1 MNTYFLLFG
10 KSQDF
15 TFYAFDKNGLIPDF
29 NVIIKHFDQLESLVF
44 SVDEPDNKDI
54 IAKYVFKTSKG
65 KPYSLLKQY
74 SCAQA
79 FAGDR
84 LSGSTYGVAILS
96 DGDVNISDYNLRLLK
111 SAKETFAKLSL
122 SGLKFT
128 KSDFIDDAKKI
139 WKGISEHNEGNEPSY
154 FEKINVS
161 PDIPILHRN
170 EISAFYVHDLLEG
183 AIEIGRMSTESNK
196 VYITEDFEHLKRAY
210 LKWGDVKFPV
220 FHKVGNA
227 YQQYT
232 DEKTGSKRVGSSDLR
247 DIQSELAIIKD
258 DMQQTR
264 RGLSKKMDD
273 LSKEVTIWKFTS
285 IALTVAFLIYVAYP
299 FISPKQ
305 YAINDTSMSSIKEYI
320 DLQIDS
326 TRTLLDSLQDE
337 KNMRSNASSTIEQS
351 SVNNEQESINENPS
365 SSKSVNSSNKKSS
378 NEVDSTKKKINPL
391 DKQ

>member
-1 MNTYFLLFG
+1 MNTYFLFFG

-15 TFYAFDKNGLIPDF
+15 TFHAFDKNGLVPDF

-44 SVDEPDNKDI
+44 SVDEPDNKDT

-65 KPYSLLKQY
+65 KAYSLLKQY

-96 DGDVNISDYNLRLLK
+96 DGDVQLTDYNLRLLK
-111 SAKETFAKLSL
+111 SAKERFATLSL
-122 SGLKFT
+122 SGLKFN
-128 KSDFIDDAKKI
+128 KSDFLEDVKKI
-139 WKGISEHNEGNEPSY
+139 WKGISEYTQNNELSY

-161 PDIPILHRN
+161 PDIPSLQRN
-170 EISAFYVHDLLEG
+170 DISAFYVPDLIEG
-183 AIEIGRMSTESNK
+183 SIEIGCMSTESNK
-196 VYITEDFEHLKRAY
+196 IYITEDFNHLKRAY
-210 LKWGDVKFPV
+210 QKWGEIKFPV

-247 DIQSELAIIKD
+247 DLHSEITILKD

-264 RGLSKKMDD
+264 RGILRKLDD
-273 LSKEVTIWKFTS
+273 LSKEVMIWKFAS
-285 IALTVAFLIYVAYP
+285 IGLVTLFLLYLAFP

-305 YAINDTSMSSIKEYI
+305 YAITDDEIAQIKGYI
-320 DLQIDS
+320 DQQYDS
-326 TRTLLDSLQDE
+326 TRAVLDNLHDE
-337 KNMRSNASSTIEQS
+337 RNTRIDSVKDTESATIDADT
-351 SVNNEQESINENPS
+351 
-365 SSKSVNSSNKKSS
+365 KSNKPTQSVPNS
-378 NEVDSTKKKINPL
+378 NIGNQKPEDEHK
-391 DKQ
+391 

>member
-170 EISAFYVHDLLEG
+170 DISAFYVHDLLEG

-210 LKWGDVKFPV
+210 LKWGEVKFPV

-264 RGLSKKMDD
+264 RGLAKKMDD
-273 LSKEVTIWKFTS
+273 LSKEIMIWKIIS
-285 IALTVAFLIYVAYP
+285 ITLTIILMVTVTYP
-299 FISPKQ
+299 FIFPKQ
-305 YAINDTSMSSIKEYI
+305 YSINDKEMSRIKSYI
-320 DLQIDS
+320 DSKDS
-326 TRTLLDSLQDE
+326 TTRIKYDSIRIKKLVLVDSSTLKRASETTTDSLNSYLSD
-337 KNMRSNASSTIEQS
+337 
-351 SVNNEQESINENPS
+351 SITVLIV
-365 SSKSVNSSNKKSS
+365 KS
-378 NEVDSTKKKINPL
+378 
-391 DKQ
+391 QFY

>member
-1 MNTYFLLFG
+1 
-10 KSQDF
+10 
-15 TFYAFDKNGLIPDF
+15 
-29 NVIIKHFDQLESLVF
+29 VF

-170 EISAFYVHDLLEG
+170 DISAFYVHDLLEG

-210 LKWGDVKFPV
+210 LKWGEVKFPV

-273 LSKEVTIWKFTS
+273 LSKEIMIWKIIS
-285 IALTVAFLIYVAYP
+285 ITLAIILMVTVTYP
-299 FISPKQ
+299 FIFPKQ
-305 YAINDTSMSSIKEYI
+305 YSINDKEMPRIKSYI
-320 DLQIDS
+320 DSKDS
-326 TRTLLDSLQDE
+326 TTRIKYDSIRIKKLVLVDSSTLKRASETTTDSLNSYLSD
-337 KNMRSNASSTIEQS
+337 
-351 SVNNEQESINENPS
+351 SITVLIV
-365 SSKSVNSSNKKSS
+365 KS
-378 NEVDSTKKKINPL
+378 
-391 DKQ
+391 QFY

>member
-170 EISAFYVHDLLEG
+170 DISAFYVHDLLEG

-210 LKWGDVKFPV
+210 LKWGEVKFPV

-264 RGLSKKMDD
+264 RGLAKKMDD
-273 LSKEVTIWKFTS
+273 LSKEIMIWKIIS
-285 IALTVAFLIYVAYP
+285 ITLAIILMVTVTYP
-299 FISPKQ
+299 FIFPKQ
-305 YAINDTSMSSIKEYI
+305 YSINDKEMPRIKSYI
-320 DLQIDS
+320 DSKDS
-326 TRTLLDSLQDE
+326 TTRIKYDSIRIKKLVLVDSSTLKRASETTTDSLNSYLSD
-337 KNMRSNASSTIEQS
+337 
-351 SVNNEQESINENPS
+351 SITVLIV
-365 SSKSVNSSNKKSS
+365 KS
-378 NEVDSTKKKINPL
+378 
-391 DKQ
+391 QFY

>member
-15 TFYAFDKNGLIPDF
+15 TFYAFDKNGMIPDF

-170 EISAFYVHDLLEG
+170 DISAFYVHDLLEG

-210 LKWGDVKFPV
+210 LKWGEVKFPV

-264 RGLSKKMDD
+264 RGLAKKMDD
-273 LSKEVTIWKFTS
+273 LSKEIMIWKIIS
-285 IALTVAFLIYVAYP
+285 ITLTIILMVTVTYP
-299 FISPKQ
+299 FIFPKQ
-305 YAINDTSMSSIKEYI
+305 YSINDKEMPRIKSYI
-320 DLQIDS
+320 DSKDS
-326 TRTLLDSLQDE
+326 TTRIKYDSIRIKKLVLVDSSTLKRASETTTDSLNSYLSD
-337 KNMRSNASSTIEQS
+337 
-351 SVNNEQESINENPS
+351 SITVLIV
-365 SSKSVNSSNKKSS
+365 KS
-378 NEVDSTKKKINPL
+378 
-391 DKQ
+391 QFY

>member
-170 EISAFYVHDLLEG
+170 DISAFYVHDLLEG

-210 LKWGDVKFPV
+210 LKWGEVKFPV

-273 LSKEVTIWKFTS
+273 LSKEIMIWKIIS
-285 IALTVAFLIYVAYP
+285 ITLAIILMVTVTYP
-299 FISPKQ
+299 FIFPKQ
-305 YAINDTSMSSIKEYI
+305 YSINDKEMPRIKSYI
-320 DLQIDS
+320 DSKDS
-326 TRTLLDSLQDE
+326 TTRIKYDSIRIKKLVLVDSNTLKRASELTTDSLNSYLSD
-337 KNMRSNASSTIEQS
+337 
-351 SVNNEQESINENPS
+351 SITVLIV
-365 SSKSVNSSNKKSS
+365 KS
-378 NEVDSTKKKINPL
+378 
-391 DKQ
+391 QFY

>member
-15 TFYAFDKNGLIPDF
+15 TFYAFDKNGMIPDF

-170 EISAFYVHDLLEG
+170 DISAFYVHDLLEG

-210 LKWGDVKFPV
+210 LKWGEVKFPI

-264 RGLSKKMDD
+264 RGLAKKMDD
-273 LSKEVTIWKFTS
+273 LSKEIMIWKIIS
-285 IALTVAFLIYVAYP
+285 ITLTIILMVTVTYP
-299 FISPKQ
+299 FIFPKQ
-305 YAINDTSMSSIKEYI
+305 YSINDEEMSRIKSYI
-320 DLQIDS
+320 DSKDS
-326 TRTLLDSLQDE
+326 TTRIKYDSIRIKKLVLVDSSTLKRASETTTDSLNSYLSD
-337 KNMRSNASSTIEQS
+337 
-351 SVNNEQESINENPS
+351 SITVLIV
-365 SSKSVNSSNKKSS
+365 KS
-378 NEVDSTKKKINPL
+378 
-391 DKQ
+391 QFY

>member
-79 FAGDR
+79 CAGDR

-170 EISAFYVHDLLEG
+170 DISAFYVNELLEG

-210 LKWGDVKFPV
+210 LKWGEVKFPV

-273 LSKEVTIWKFTS
+273 LSKEIMIWKIIS
-285 IALTVAFLIYVAYP
+285 ITLAIILMVTVTYP
-299 FISPKQ
+299 FIFPKQ
-305 YAINDTSMSSIKEYI
+305 YSINDKEMPRIKSYI
-320 DLQIDS
+320 DSKDS
-326 TRTLLDSLQDE
+326 TTRIKYDSIRIKKLVLVDSNTLKRASETTTDSLNSYLSD
-337 KNMRSNASSTIEQS
+337 
-351 SVNNEQESINENPS
+351 SITVLIV
-365 SSKSVNSSNKKSS
+365 KS
-378 NEVDSTKKKINPL
+378 
-391 DKQ
+391 QFY

>member
-1 MNTYFLLFG
+1 MNTYFLFFG

-15 TFYAFDKNGLIPDF
+15 TFHAFDKNGLVPDF

-44 SVDEPDNKDI
+44 SVDEPDNKDT

-65 KPYSLLKQY
+65 KAYSLLKQY

-96 DGDVNISDYNLRLLK
+96 DGDVQLTDYNLRLLK
-111 SAKETFAKLSL
+111 SAKERFATLSL
-122 SGLKFT
+122 SGLKFN
-128 KSDFIDDAKKI
+128 KSDFLEDVKKI
-139 WKGISEHNEGNEPSY
+139 WKGISEYTQNNELSY

-161 PDIPILHRN
+161 PDIPSLQRN
-170 EISAFYVHDLLEG
+170 DISAFYVPDLIEG
-183 AIEIGRMSTESNK
+183 SIEIGCMSTESNK
-196 VYITEDFEHLKRAY
+196 IYITEDFNHLKRAY
-210 LKWGDVKFPV
+210 LKWGEMKFPV

-247 DIQSELAIIKD
+247 DLHSEITILKD

-264 RGLSKKMDD
+264 RGILRKLDD
-273 LSKEVTIWKFTS
+273 LSKEVMIWKFAS
-285 IALTVAFLIYVAYP
+285 IGLVTLFLLYLAFP

-305 YAINDTSMSSIKEYI
+305 YAITDDDIAQIKGYI
-320 DLQIDS
+320 DQQYDS
-326 TRTLLDSLQDE
+326 TRAVLDNLHDE
-337 KNMRSNASSTIEQS
+337 RNTRIDSVKDTESATIDADTKSNKPTQS
-351 SVNNEQESINENPS
+351 VPNSNNGNQKPEDEHKENSPS
-365 SSKSVNSSNKKSS
+365 SQKK
-378 NEVDSTKKKINPL
+378 
-391 DKQ
+391 Q

>member
-170 EISAFYVHDLLEG
+170 DISAFYVHDLLEG

-210 LKWGDVKFPV
+210 LKWGEVKFPV

-273 LSKEVTIWKFTS
+273 LSKEIMIWKIIS
-285 IALTVAFLIYVAYP
+285 ITLAIILMVTVTYP
-299 FISPKQ
+299 FIFPKQ
-305 YAINDTSMSSIKEYI
+305 YSINDKEMPRIKSYI
-320 DLQIDS
+320 DSKDS
-326 TRTLLDSLQDE
+326 TTRIKYDSIRIKKLVLVDSSTLKRASETTTDSLNSYLSD
-337 KNMRSNASSTIEQS
+337 
-351 SVNNEQESINENPS
+351 SITVLIV
-365 SSKSVNSSNKKSS
+365 KS
-378 NEVDSTKKKINPL
+378 
-391 DKQ
+391 QFY

>member
-44 SVDEPDNKDI
+44 SVDEPDNKEI
-54 IAKYVFKTSKG
+54 IAKYVFKTRKG

-170 EISAFYVHDLLEG
+170 DISAFYVHDLLEG

-210 LKWGDVKFPV
+210 LKWGEVKFPV

-273 LSKEVTIWKFTS
+273 LSKEIMIWKIIS
-285 IALTVAFLIYVAYP
+285 ITLAIILMVTVTYP
-299 FISPKQ
+299 FIFPKQ
-305 YAINDTSMSSIKEYI
+305 YSINDKEMSRIKSYI
-320 DLQIDS
+320 DSKDS
-326 TRTLLDSLQDE
+326 TTRIKYDSIRIKKLVLVDSNTLKRASELTTDSLNSYLSD
-337 KNMRSNASSTIEQS
+337 
-351 SVNNEQESINENPS
+351 SITVLIV
-365 SSKSVNSSNKKSS
+365 KS
-378 NEVDSTKKKINPL
+378 
-391 DKQ
+391 QFY

>member
-15 TFYAFDKNGLIPDF
+15 TFYAFDKNGMIPDF

-170 EISAFYVHDLLEG
+170 DISAFYVHDLLEG

-210 LKWGDVKFPV
+210 LKWGEVKFPV

-273 LSKEVTIWKFTS
+273 LSKEIMIWKIIS
-285 IALTVAFLIYVAYP
+285 ITLAIILMVTVTYP
-299 FISPKQ
+299 FIFPKQ
-305 YAINDTSMSSIKEYI
+305 YSINDKEMSRIKSYI
-320 DLQIDS
+320 DSKDS
-326 TRTLLDSLQDE
+326 TTRIKYDSIRIKKLVLVDSNTLKRASELTTDSLNSYLSD
-337 KNMRSNASSTIEQS
+337 
-351 SVNNEQESINENPS
+351 SITVLIV
-365 SSKSVNSSNKKSS
+365 KS
-378 NEVDSTKKKINPL
+378 
-391 DKQ
+391 QFY

>member
-1 MNTYFLLFG
+1 MNTYFLFFG

-15 TFYAFDKNGLIPDF
+15 TFYAFDKNGLVPDF
-29 NVIIKHFDQLESLVF
+29 NAIIKHFDQLESLVF

-65 KPYSLLKQY
+65 KAYSLLKKY

-96 DGDVNISDYNLRLLK
+96 DGDILISEYNLRLLK
-111 SAKETFAKLSL
+111 SAKEKFATLSL
-122 SGLKFT
+122 SGLKFN
-128 KSDFIDDAKKI
+128 KSDFLDDAKKL
-139 WKGISEHNEGNEPSY
+139 WKGISENTQGNEPSY

-161 PDIPILHRN
+161 PDTPTFQRN
-170 EISAFYVHDLLEG
+170 DISAFYVTDLMEG
-183 AIEIGRMSTESNK
+183 SIEIGRMSTESNK
-196 VYITEDFEHLKRAY
+196 IYITEDFNHLKRAY
-210 LKWGDVKFPV
+210 QKWGEIKFPV

-247 DIQSELAIIKD
+247 DLHSEITILKD

-264 RGLSKKMDD
+264 RGISKKLDD
-273 LSKEVTIWKFTS
+273 LSKEVMIWKFAS
-285 IALTVAFLIYVAYP
+285 IVLACTFLIYVAFP

-305 YAINDTSMSSIKEYI
+305 YAINDDEIAQIKGYI
-320 DLQIDS
+320 DHQNDS
-326 TRTLLDSLQDE
+326 TRAVLDSLQDE
-337 KNMRSNASSTIEQS
+337 SNTRVSTTSISDITPDYPEANKEERKPAN
-351 SVNNEQESINENPS
+351 NNENDTVNKANDED
-365 SSKSVNSSNKKSS
+365 KSTNQV
-378 NEVDSTKKKINPL
+378 KKK
-391 DKQ
+391 

>member
-15 TFYAFDKNGLIPDF
+15 TFYAFDKNGMIPDF

-170 EISAFYVHDLLEG
+170 DISAFYVHDLLEG

-210 LKWGDVKFPV
+210 LKWGEVKFPV

-264 RGLSKKMDD
+264 RGLAKKMDD
-273 LSKEVTIWKFTS
+273 LSKEIMIWKIIS
-285 IALTVAFLIYVAYP
+285 ITLAIILMVTVTYP
-299 FISPKQ
+299 FIFPKQ
-305 YAINDTSMSSIKEYI
+305 YSINDKEMPRIKSYI
-320 DLQIDS
+320 DSKDS
-326 TRTLLDSLQDE
+326 TTRIKYDSIRIKKLVLVDSSTLKRASETTTDSLNSYLSD
-337 KNMRSNASSTIEQS
+337 
-351 SVNNEQESINENPS
+351 SITVLIV
-365 SSKSVNSSNKKSS
+365 KS
-378 NEVDSTKKKINPL
+378 
-391 DKQ
+391 QFY

>member
-1 MNTYFLLFG
+1 MNTYFLFFG

-15 TFYAFDKNGLIPDF
+15 TFHAFDKNGLVPDF

-44 SVDEPDNKDI
+44 SVDEPDNKDT

-65 KPYSLLKQY
+65 KAYSLLKQY

-96 DGDVNISDYNLRLLK
+96 DGDVQLTDYNLRLLK
-111 SAKETFAKLSL
+111 SAKERFATLSL
-122 SGLKFT
+122 SGLKFN
-128 KSDFIDDAKKI
+128 KSDFLEDVKKI
-139 WKGISEHNEGNEPSY
+139 WKGISEYTQNNELGY

-161 PDIPILHRN
+161 PDIPSLQRN
-170 EISAFYVHDLLEG
+170 YISAFYVPDLIEG
-183 AIEIGRMSTESNK
+183 SIEIGCMSTESNK
-196 VYITEDFEHLKRAY
+196 IYITEDFNHLKRAY
-210 LKWGDVKFPV
+210 QKWGEIKFPV

-247 DIQSELAIIKD
+247 DLHSEITILKD

-264 RGLSKKMDD
+264 RGILRKLDD
-273 LSKEVTIWKFTS
+273 LSKEVMIWKFAS
-285 IALTVAFLIYVAYP
+285 IGLVTLFLLYLAFP

-305 YAINDTSMSSIKEYI
+305 YAITDDEIAQIKGYI
-320 DLQIDS
+320 DQQYDS
-326 TRTLLDSLQDE
+326 TRAVLDNLHDE
-337 KNMRSNASSTIEQS
+337 RNTRIDSVKDTESATIDADT
-351 SVNNEQESINENPS
+351 
-365 SSKSVNSSNKKSS
+365 KSNKPTQSVPNS
-378 NEVDSTKKKINPL
+378 NIGNQKPEDEHK
-391 DKQ
+391 

>member
-15 TFYAFDKNGLIPDF
+15 TFYAFDKNGMIPDF

-170 EISAFYVHDLLEG
+170 DISAFYVHDLLEG

-210 LKWGDVKFPV
+210 LKWGEVKFPV

-273 LSKEVTIWKFTS
+273 LSKEIMIWKIIS
-285 IALTVAFLIYVAYP
+285 ITLAIILMVTVTYP
-299 FISPKQ
+299 FIFPKQ
-305 YAINDTSMSSIKEYI
+305 YSINDKEMPRIKSYI
-320 DLQIDS
+320 DSKDS
-326 TRTLLDSLQDE
+326 TTRIKYDSIRIKKLVLVDSSTLKRASETTTDSLNSYLSD
-337 KNMRSNASSTIEQS
+337 
-351 SVNNEQESINENPS
+351 SITVLIV
-365 SSKSVNSSNKKSS
+365 KS
-378 NEVDSTKKKINPL
+378 
-391 DKQ
+391 QFY

>member
-44 SVDEPDNKDI
+44 SVDEPDNKEI

-170 EISAFYVHDLLEG
+170 DISAFYVHDLLEG

-210 LKWGDVKFPV
+210 LKWGEVKFPV

-273 LSKEVTIWKFTS
+273 LSKEIMIWKIIS
-285 IALTVAFLIYVAYP
+285 ITLAIILMVTVTYP
-299 FISPKQ
+299 FIFPKQ
-305 YAINDTSMSSIKEYI
+305 YSINDKEMSRIKSYI
-320 DLQIDS
+320 DSKDS
-326 TRTLLDSLQDE
+326 TTRIKYDSIRIKKLVLVDSNTLKRASELTTDSLNSYLSD
-337 KNMRSNASSTIEQS
+337 
-351 SVNNEQESINENPS
+351 SITVLIV
-365 SSKSVNSSNKKSS
+365 KS
-378 NEVDSTKKKINPL
+378 
-391 DKQ
+391 QFY

>member
-170 EISAFYVHDLLEG
+170 DISAFYVHDLLEG

-210 LKWGDVKFPV
+210 LKWGEVKFPI

-264 RGLSKKMDD
+264 RGLAKKMDD
-273 LSKEVTIWKFTS
+273 LSKEIMIWKIIS
-285 IALTVAFLIYVAYP
+285 ITLTIILMVTVTYP
-299 FISPKQ
+299 FIFPKQ
-305 YAINDTSMSSIKEYI
+305 YSINDKEMPRIKSYI
-320 DLQIDS
+320 DSKDS
-326 TRTLLDSLQDE
+326 TTRIKYDSIRIKKLVLVDSSTLKRASETTTDSLNSYLSD
-337 KNMRSNASSTIEQS
+337 
-351 SVNNEQESINENPS
+351 SITVLIV
-365 SSKSVNSSNKKSS
+365 KS
-378 NEVDSTKKKINPL
+378 
-391 DKQ
+391 QFY

>member
-1 MNTYFLLFG
+1 MNTYFLFFG

-15 TFYAFDKNGLIPDF
+15 TFYAFDKNGLVPDF

-65 KPYSLLKQY
+65 KAYSLLKQY

-96 DGDVNISDYNLRLLK
+96 DGDVQITDYNLRLLK
-111 SAKETFAKLSL
+111 SAKEKFATLSL
-122 SGLKFT
+122 SGLKFN
-128 KSDFIDDAKKI
+128 KSDFLEDAKKL
-139 WKGISEHNEGNEPSY
+139 WKGISENTQGNEPSY

-161 PDIPILHRN
+161 PDTPTFQKN
-170 EISAFYVHDLLEG
+170 DISAFYVPDLMEG
-183 AIEIGRMSTESNK
+183 SIEIGRMSTDSNK
-196 VYITEDFEHLKRAY
+196 IYITEDFNHLKRAY
-210 LKWGDVKFPV
+210 QKWGEIKFPV

-247 DIQSELAIIKD
+247 DLHSELTILKD

-264 RGLSKKMDD
+264 RGLSRKMDD
-273 LSKEVTIWKFTS
+273 LSKEVMIWKIAS
-285 IALTVAFLIYVAYP
+285 IVLACTFLIYVAFP

-305 YAINDTSMSSIKEYI
+305 YAIYDDEVAQIKGYI
-320 DLQIDS
+320 DHQDDN
-326 TRTLLDSLQDE
+326 TRAVLDSLQDE
-337 KNMRSNASSTIEQS
+337 RNMRIDPVKETESATSDAVTKPTKPTPSVPNNNGNQKPEDEQKEKTDPTQKK
-351 SVNNEQESINENPS
+351 NN
-365 SSKSVNSSNKKSS
+365 
-378 NEVDSTKKKINPL
+378 
-391 DKQ
+391 

>member
-15 TFYAFDKNGLIPDF
+15 TFYAFDKNGMIPDF

-170 EISAFYVHDLLEG
+170 DISAFYVHDLLEG

-210 LKWGDVKFPV
+210 LKWGEVKFPV

-273 LSKEVTIWKFTS
+273 LSKEIMIWKIIS
-285 IALTVAFLIYVAYP
+285 ITLAIILMVTVTYP
-299 FISPKQ
+299 FIFPKQ
-305 YAINDTSMSSIKEYI
+305 YSINDKEMSRIKSYI
-320 DLQIDS
+320 DSKDS
-326 TRTLLDSLQDE
+326 TTRIKYDSIRIKKLVLVDSNTLKRASETTTDSLNSYLSD
-337 KNMRSNASSTIEQS
+337 
-351 SVNNEQESINENPS
+351 SITVLIV
-365 SSKSVNSSNKKSS
+365 KS
-378 NEVDSTKKKINPL
+378 
-391 DKQ
+391 QFY

>member
-170 EISAFYVHDLLEG
+170 DISAFYVHDLLEG

-210 LKWGDVKFPV
+210 LKWGEVKFPV

-273 LSKEVTIWKFTS
+273 LSKEIMIWKIIS
-285 IALTVAFLIYVAYP
+285 ITLAIILMVTVTYP
-299 FISPKQ
+299 FIFPKQ
-305 YAINDTSMSSIKEYI
+305 YSINDKEMSRIKSYI
-320 DLQIDS
+320 DSKDS
-326 TRTLLDSLQDE
+326 TTRIKYDSIRIKKLVLVDSNTLKRASELTTDSLNSYLSD
-337 KNMRSNASSTIEQS
+337 
-351 SVNNEQESINENPS
+351 SITVLIV
-365 SSKSVNSSNKKSS
+365 KS
-378 NEVDSTKKKINPL
+378 
-391 DKQ
+391 QFY

>member
-170 EISAFYVHDLLEG
+170 DISAFYVHDLLEG

-210 LKWGDVKFPV
+210 LKWGEVKFPV

-273 LSKEVTIWKFTS
+273 LSKEIMIWKIIS
-285 IALTVAFLIYVAYP
+285 ITLAIILMVTVTYP
-299 FISPKQ
+299 FIFPKQ
-305 YAINDTSMSSIKEYI
+305 YSINDKEMPRIKSYI
-320 DLQIDS
+320 DSKDS
-326 TRTLLDSLQDE
+326 TTRIKYDSIRIKKLVLVDSNTLKRASETTTDSLNSYLSD
-337 KNMRSNASSTIEQS
+337 
-351 SVNNEQESINENPS
+351 SITVLIV
-365 SSKSVNSSNKKSS
+365 KS
-378 NEVDSTKKKINPL
+378 
-391 DKQ
+391 QFY

>member
-1 MNTYFLLFG
+1 MNTYFLFFG

-15 TFYAFDKNGLIPDF
+15 TFYAFDKNGLVPDF
-29 NVIIKHFDQLESLVF
+29 NAIIKHFDQLESLVF

-65 KPYSLLKQY
+65 KAYSLLKQY

-96 DGDVNISDYNLRLLK
+96 DGDILISEYNLRLLK
-111 SAKETFAKLSL
+111 SAKEKFATLSL
-122 SGLKFT
+122 SGLKFN
-128 KSDFIDDAKKI
+128 KSDFLDDAKKL
-139 WKGISEHNEGNEPSY
+139 WKGISENTQGNEPSY

-161 PDIPILHRN
+161 PDTPTFQRN
-170 EISAFYVHDLLEG
+170 DISAFYVTDLMEG
-183 AIEIGRMSTESNK
+183 SIEIGRMSTESNK
-196 VYITEDFEHLKRAY
+196 IYITEDFNHLKRAY
-210 LKWGDVKFPV
+210 QKWGEIKFPV

-247 DIQSELAIIKD
+247 DLHSEITILKD

-264 RGLSKKMDD
+264 RGISKKLDD
-273 LSKEVTIWKFTS
+273 LSKEVMIWKFAS
-285 IALTVAFLIYVAYP
+285 IVLACTFLIYVAFP

-305 YAINDTSMSSIKEYI
+305 YAINDDEIAQIKGYI
-320 DLQIDS
+320 DHQNDS
-326 TRTLLDSLQDE
+326 TRAVLDSLQDE
-337 KNMRSNASSTIEQS
+337 SNTRVSTTSISDITPDYPEANKEERKPAN
-351 SVNNEQESINENPS
+351 NNENDTVNKANDED
-365 SSKSVNSSNKKSS
+365 KSTNQV
-378 NEVDSTKKKINPL
+378 KKK
-391 DKQ
+391 

>member
-1 MNTYFLLFG
+1 MNNYFILFG

-15 TFYAFDKNGLIPDF
+15 TFYAFDKNGIVHDF
-29 NVIIKHFDQLESLVF
+29 DMIIKHFDQLESLVF

-96 DGDVNISDYNLRLLK
+96 EGDVQITDFNLRLLK

-122 SGLKFT
+122 SGLKFN

-139 WKGISEHNEGNEPSY
+139 WKGISEHNQNNEPSY
-154 FEKINVS
+154 FEKINIS
-161 PDIPILHRN
+161 PDLPSIKKN
-170 EISAFYVHDLLEG
+170 EISAFYVQDILEG
-183 AIEIGRMSTESNK
+183 AIEIGRMSTDSNK
-196 VYITEDFEHLKRAY
+196 IYITNDFEHLKRAY
-210 LKWGDVKFPV
+210 QKWGESKFPV

-247 DIQSELAIIKD
+247 DLHSEIAILKD
-258 DMQQTR
+258 DLQQTR
-264 RGLSKKMDD
+264 RGLTRTLDD
-273 LSKEVTIWKFTS
+273 LSKEVTIWKLTS

-305 YAINDTSMSSIKEYI
+305 YAINDASMSSIKEYI
-320 DLQIDS
+320 DQHIDS
-326 TRTLLDSLQDE
+326 TRTVLDSLQDE
-337 KNMRSNASSTIEQS
+337 KNTNVSIQTITEPTLSN
-351 SVNNEQESINENPS
+351 QEKGIRDVYPVTPKET
-365 SSKSVNSSNKKSS
+365 VNSGKDLNNQDDKAKQL
-378 NEVDSTKKKINPL
+378 KKKE
-391 DKQ
+391 